1 MRAALEGDAPG
12 LVNWGGA
19 VTEMMAVTE
28 VRQGSAGAWRMDS
41 APSQR
46 EEGEGTDARAQA
58 VSGSGVA
65 RSRSG
70 ASRCG

>member
-1 MRAALEGDAPG
+1 MANGRG
-12 LVNWGGA
+12 V
-19 VTEMMAVTE
+19 VTEVTE

-58 VSGSGVA
+58 VSGSGVVK
-65 RSRSG
+65 
-70 ASRCG
+70 